1 MADEEVTRRLS
12 ELEIRSA
19 HQDRVIEELS
29 EALHRQWHE
38 IDRLRQMVERIAE
51 HLRQVAEERANPPAD
66 RKPPHY

>member
-1 MADEEVTRRLS
+1 MADEELIRRLT

-29 EALHRQWHE
+29 EALHRQWDE
-38 IDRLRQMVERIAE
+38 IDRLRLTVERLAE
-51 HLRQVAEERANPPAD
+51 HLRQLAEDRVPPPAD